1 MAIEL
6 IGTIKPKN
14 NGSFPMV
21 DAADVDCGN
30 NLRLNDALSAIH
42 SVPAGGTQGQVLK
55 KSSGVAYDVAWGD
68 APTELPAVSSTDNG
82 KVLRVVNAAWELV
95 SPDTIF
101 TDGNE
106 VSY

>member
-1 MAIEL
+1 
-6 IGTIKPKN
+6 
-14 NGSFPMV
+14 MV

-68 APTELPAVSSTDNG
+68 APTGLPAVTSADNG
-82 KVLRVVNAAWELV
+82 KVLGVSSGVWAAV
-95 SPDTIF
+95 TIP
-101 TDGNE
+101 DGNE